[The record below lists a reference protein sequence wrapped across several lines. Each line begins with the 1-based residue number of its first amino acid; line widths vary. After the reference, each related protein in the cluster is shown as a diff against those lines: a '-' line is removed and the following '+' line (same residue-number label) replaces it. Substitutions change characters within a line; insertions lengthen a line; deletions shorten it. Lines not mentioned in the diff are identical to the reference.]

1 MFARQTLR
9 HIPLLLTSD
18 RIYLKTLQAIK
29 EVFNGPETVKHSF
42 SVTLNFLVM
51 QISTLL
57 TQFNQLLLLKP
68 LNSTSLSLCLK
79 LSNNKLL
86 S

>member
-1 MFARQTLR
+1 MLVVFETLRSRLKNTQTLL

-18 RIYLKTLQAIK
+18 RIYLTNLQAIK
-29 EVFNGPETVKHSF
+29 EVFNWPETVKHSF

-57 TQFNQLLLLKP
+57 TQ
-68 LNSTSLSLCLK
+68 STPTIK
-79 LSNNKLL
+79 TT
-86 S
+86 